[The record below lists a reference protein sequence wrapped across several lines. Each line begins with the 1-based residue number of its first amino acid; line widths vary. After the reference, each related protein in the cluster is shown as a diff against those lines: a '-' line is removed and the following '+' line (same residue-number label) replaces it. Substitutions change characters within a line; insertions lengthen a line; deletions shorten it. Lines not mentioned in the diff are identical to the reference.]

1 MKNKQK
7 IEEIKLL
14 IPDYVTGSLSGE
26 ESNTVKNAIENSSE
40 LRELYTLMKNALE
53 FTDSVKFEEPALQY
67 WNNLLPR
74 IHQKIDERGQQLLA
88 KSPLSYIWK
97 ILVPVAAVVL
107 IFIVY
112 RISYSPAPDIAQI
125 ENKKYQQE
133 IIDTK
138 DTVKKEI
145 EPVQTKKNTDPVMTK
160 NNTIRRNKINIKK
173 TNVEKKENNEN
184 ENITKTDILIK
195 QNGKNGDYASLAIDE
210 LTIFG
215 AGAPGI
221 LDEDIDD
228 EVDKLTDSDRE
239 VFLEELN
246 SNL

>member
-14 IPDYVTGSLSGE
+14 IPDYVTGSLSEE

-40 LRELYTLMKNALE
+40 LRELYTVMKNAFE
-53 FTDSVKFEEPALQY
+53 FTDSVKFEEPAPQY

-74 IHQKIDERGQQLLA
+74 IHQKIEERGQQSLA
-88 KSPLSYIWK
+88 KYPLSFIWK

-112 RISYSPAPDIAQI
+112 RISYSPAPDITQN
-125 ENKKYQQE
+125 ENKKYLQE
-133 IIDTK
+133 NIDSK

-145 EPVQTKKNTDPVMTK
+145 EQVQTKKNSKPVITK

-173 TNVEKKENNEN
+173 TNVEKDENYGN
-184 ENITKTDILIK
+184 ENITKTDILVK
-195 QNGKNGDYASLAIDE
+195 RNGENGDFASLAIDE
-210 LTIFG
+210 LSIFG
-215 AGAPGI
+215 AGTPGI
-221 LDEDIDD
+221 LDEDIDN
-228 EVDKLTDSDRE
+228 ELDKLTDSDRE
-239 VFLEELN
+239 TFLEELN